1 VEVSNVNEIKGTC
14 HEVPNWHLNHVK
26 HFQKTLQAYLGQVM
40 NHNYLIWMLSLLLI
54 EQRCF
59 SQSHT
64 PIPPKLSHVAPP
76 TMITLSMQVGA
87 ILEQFKLYILG
98 SCAIMNAKGH
108 VWMLGGM
115 SMMWGC

>member
-1 VEVSNVNEIKGTC
+1 MKLREHAMKFQIGTLTMLSISKKPC
-14 HEVPNWHLNHVK
+14 K
-26 HFQKTLQAYLGQVM
+26 HILGQVM

-108 VWMLGGM
+108 VWMLGRM